1 MASRGFCFLARQAPR
16 IMMLS
21 LFAHPSWRGLSRH
34 GALRG
39 LLWCGLALGLVALSG
54 MVPASAAELIDTLPA
69 VRSGELMGQG
79 ASQMTPYLRTL
90 IGLSLLGFLPAA
102 LMAMTSFT
110 RIVITLSFV
119 RHALG
124 LPETPPNAVLLIL
137 ALFLTLFT
145 MAPTLEKVQT
155 QAYTPFMEG
164 KMDLRQASR
173 QGVQPFKDF
182 MAEHVRD
189 QDIDL
194 IASLAK
200 KPVPEKAEEADL
212 SVLVPAFMLSELRV
226 AFSVGFVIFLP
237 FLLID
242 LIVSAVLMSLGM
254 MMMPPATVALPLKLL
269 LFVLIDGWALILRA
283 IVGSYQ

>member
-1 MASRGFCFLARQAPR
+1 MKSSSRLMNVATW
-16 IMMLS
+16 LT
-21 LFAHPSWRGLSRH
+21 L
-34 GALRG
+34 G
-39 LLWCGLALGLVALSG
+39 LLLPGAV
-54 MVPASAAELIDTLPA
+54 SAAEFTDALPA
-69 VRSGELMGQG
+69 VRSGELLGPG
-79 ASQMTPYLRTL
+79 AGQMTPYVRTL
-90 IGLSLLGFLPAA
+90 IGLSLLTFLPAA

-124 LPETPPNAVLLIL
+124 LPETPPNSVLITI

-145 MAPTLEKVQT
+145 MGPTFDKVQT
-155 QAYTPFMEG
+155 QAVAPFMDG
-164 KMDLRQASR
+164 KTDLRIAVR
-173 QGVQPFKDF
+173 DATQPFKEF
-182 MAEHVRD
+182 MSHHVRD

-194 IASLAK
+194 VASLAK
-200 KPVPEKAEEADL
+200 KPVPDEVENVDL
-212 SVLVPAFMLSELRV
+212 AILVPAFMLSELRV

-237 FLLID
+237 FLLVD
-242 LIVSAVLMSLGM
+242 LIVSAILMSLGM

>member
-1 MASRGFCFLARQAPR
+1 MAPIEAQTKMNLQWR
-16 IMMLS
+16 S
-21 LFAHPSWRGLSRH
+21 LRSGCMIL
-34 GALRG
+34 
-39 LLWCGLALGLVALSG
+39 LALLVCTGWAG
-54 MVPASAAELIDTLPA
+54 AAELSDALPPIK
-69 VRSGELMGQG
+69 SGELLGPG
-79 ASQMTPYLRTL
+79 NSQMTPYIRTL
-90 IGLSLLGFLPAA
+90 LGLSLLSLLPAA

-124 LPETPPNAVLLIL
+124 LPETPPNAVLITL
-137 ALFLTLFT
+137 ALFLTMFT
-145 MAPTLEKVQT
+145 MAPTLDKVQS
-155 QAYTPFMEG
+155 QAFTPFMDG
-164 KMDLRQASR
+164 KLDLRQASKA
-173 QGVQPFKDF
+173 GTQPFKDF
-182 MAEHVRD
+182 MSQHVRD

-200 KPVPEKAEEADL
+200 KPLPDKVESADL
-212 SVLVPAFMLSELRV
+212 ATLVPAFMLSELRV

-254 MMMPPATVALPLKLL
+254 MMMPPATVALPLKIL